1 MISTLRGLT
10 HENVE
15 KMAHK
20 IFNAPNHL
28 KFLVGP
34 TQKVLCKITFS
45 KTIIGLEKMLY
56 WFLLLGIIWDLFFN
70 VI

>member
-34 TQKVLCKITFS
+34 TQKALCKITFS
-45 KTIIGLEKMLY
+45 KKQ
-56 WFLLLGIIWDLFFN
+56 
-70 VI
+70 